1 MTNRRPILTGESDFR
16 TMIRSGAYVFDKT
29 PWIRRIFEDG
39 NAVTLITRPRR
50 FGKTFTQTMLR
61 AFFEM
66 DYSEPRDVSS
76 ALELF
81 RGMKVLEDRTFCE
94 KHLARWPVVFLS
106 LKDVAGN
113 TFDEACDAL
122 AAILA
127 NHAAKYEFL
136 LESDQLSSFAKKR
149 LENLFQVDALPSREC
164 QNAIKNSLFLLTSAL
179 HQHFGRPC
187 LVLLDEYD
195 VPLLRARAHGYYDSM
210 QLIIQAMMGRG
221 LKDSCHVRKSIVTGC
236 LRIVKES
243 IFTDINN
250 FECHPMSDVAFG
262 GVLGFTQEE
271 AHQILTDFG
280 LEAYEAKAKA
290 YYDGYRFGQEEIY
303 CPWDLLNFCDN
314 AVSTGAPVYSNYWI
328 NTSANAIIEE
338 FIEYADATQLKLL
351 KRLLAG
357 ESIEAGI
364 KEELSFAE
372 LDAKH
377 SIETLLTLLYT
388 AGYVTSLG
396 TTAAGESI
404 LRVPNEEVR
413 ECFERRLI
421 QWFSK
426 GGKGYESV
434 GLKLMQ
440 ALETGD
446 FFGAQST
453 MRSFLN
459 KCASVRD
466 GASDAFYHGTM
477 LGLLG
482 GVQPDDV
489 TSNREAGDGYFDI
502 VNADAERGIGVVIEL
517 KRTDSK
523 DEAALKAV
531 CRQGIQQIYDRR
543 YYVPF
548 LGTNIHTVQLV
559 GVAFNGKTC
568 CVAGETRK
576 LADLP

>member
-1 MTNRRPILTGESDFR
+1 MNKRRILTGESDFR

-29 PWIRRIFEDG
+29 KWIRRIFEDG

-66 DYSEPRDVSS
+66 NYANPLDVSS
-76 ALELF
+76 TLELF
-81 RGMKVLEDRTFCE
+81 SGMEVLQDKAFCD
-94 KHLARWPVVFLS
+94 KHMARWPVVYLS
-106 LKDVAGN
+106 LKDVEGL
-113 TFDEACDAL
+113 TFDDALDAL
-122 AAILA
+122 AAICV
-127 NHAAKYEFL
+127 NYFERYEFL
-136 LESDQLSSFAKKR
+136 LESDRLSSSTKKR
-149 LENLFQVDALPSREC
+149 LENLFQMDSLPRDEC
-164 QNAIKNSLFLLTSAL
+164 KKAINNSLYLLTSAL
-179 HQHFGRPC
+179 HSHFDRPC
-187 LVLLDEYD
+187 MVLLDEYD
-195 VPLLRARAHGYYDSM
+195 VPLLRARAHGYYDQM
-210 QLIIQAMMGRG
+210 QVVIRAMLGRG
-221 LKDSCHVRKSIVTGC
+221 LKDNHSNAVKTVVTGC

-271 AHQILTDFG
+271 AHKILVDFG

-290 YYDGYRFGQEEIY
+290 YYDGYRFGDEEIY
-303 CPWDLLNFCDN
+303 CPWDLLNFCDD
-314 AVSTGAPVYSNYWI
+314 AVSTGAPVYGNYWI

-338 FIEYADATQLKLL
+338 FIEYADAAQLNLL

-357 ESIEAGI
+357 ESIEASI

-377 SIETLLTLLYT
+377 STETLLTLLYT

-396 TTAAGESI
+396 TTVAGENI

-434 GLKLMQ
+434 GRKLMV
-440 ALETGD
+440 ALEKGD
-446 FFGAQST
+446 FFGAQSI
-453 MRSFLN
+453 MRSYLN

-466 GASDAFYHGTM
+466 GASEAFYHGTV

-517 KRTDSK
+517 KRTESD

-543 YYVPF
+543 YYVSF
-548 LGTNIHTVQLV
+548 LETNIHTVHLV
-559 GVAFNGKTC
+559 GVAFSGKTC

-576 LADLP
+576 ISELP